1 MTGSLKSAHG
11 ALKRAMLF
19 KFDWKCLAPAR
30 QEAGVSRRL
39 AHIDFLLPGLIVTAA
54 AVAVAPCHHLLHMT
68 SYWREVKNGTPCA
81 RTCDAI

>member
-54 AVAVAPCHHLLHMT
+54 AVAVVAPRRHLARHPQEHVVRLETFIFKT
-68 SYWREVKNGTPCA
+68 SRW
-81 RTCDAI
+81 